1 MSTVKRTL
9 VNVSFYDSEA
19 IQQKLEQMAARGWMI
34 QKAGNLF
41 WTYTKIPPQK
51 LRFAVTYFPGAS
63 EFDPK
68 PSEKQLEKE
77 ELCAQDG
84 WRLVLRWD
92 VMQIFCTD
100 REDAVPI
107 DTDPIPQVG
116 NIHRTMQKKVLVGQ
130 LVMALLIFWF
140 LYLQLS
146 QLWRK
151 ADRHQRAH
159 RRVQRRKGCGRR
171 GAGGP
176 CGPGGGGSGQKAGDP
191 PM

>member
-9 VNVSFYDSEA
+9 VNVSFYDPEA
-19 IQQKLEQMAARGWMI
+19 IQRKLEQMAAQGWML

-107 DTDPIPQVG
+107 DTDPVPQVDT
-116 NIHRTMQKKVLVGQ
+116 IHRTM
-130 LVMALLIFWF
+130 
-140 LYLQLS
+140 
-146 QLWRK
+146 R
-151 ADRHQRAH
+151 
-159 RRVQRRKGCGRR
+159 
-171 GAGGP
+171 
-176 CGPGGGGSGQKAGDP
+176 
-191 PM
+191 

>member
-63 EFDPK
+63 EFDPR

-92 VMQIFCTD
+92 AMQIFCTD

-107 DTDPIPQVG
+107 VVDKEAIEALGVELVTRPLASETLNYARHSFARLSAAVMDLYRERADT
-116 NIHRTMQKKVLVGQ
+116 R
-130 LVMALLIFWF
+130 IF
-140 LYLQLS
+140 
-146 QLWRK
+146 
-151 ADRHQRAH
+151 
-159 RRVQRRKGCGRR
+159 
-171 GAGGP
+171 
-176 CGPGGGGSGQKAGDP
+176 
-191 PM
+191 